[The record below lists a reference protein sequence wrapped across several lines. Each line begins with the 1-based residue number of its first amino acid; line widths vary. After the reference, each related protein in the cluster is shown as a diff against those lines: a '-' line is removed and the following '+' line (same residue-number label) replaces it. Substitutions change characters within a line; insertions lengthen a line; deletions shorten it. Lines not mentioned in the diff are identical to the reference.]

1 MQRELRLLNNK
12 HCMEYLQFLSK
23 NHLSFNLLCERDAID
38 FSPKLPKE
46 IHEKFGTLVLF
57 VLAGYTLESLM
68 IDTQSVQF
76 EAGFGPNNIGSVVQV
91 ELPGIIQILIKE
103 KNENAVLFNRCDS
116 LELFQKEEPIT
127 QESKKDEQEFKEEFK
142 EWLDSKEALFSNSKN
157 RAILENLHKS

>member
-1 MQRELRLLNNK
+1 MRRELRLLNNK
-12 HCMEYLQFLSK
+12 HCIEYLQFLSK

-46 IHEKFGTLVLF
+46 IHEKFGSLVLF

-68 IDTQSVQF
+68 IDAQSVQF

-103 KNENAVLFNRCDS
+103 KNENIVLFNRCDS
-116 LELFQKEEPIT
+116 LELFQKEEPLM
-127 QESKKDEQEFKEEFK
+127 QEPKKDERESK

-157 RAILENLHKS
+157 RTILENLHKS

>member
-12 HCMEYLQFLSK
+12 HCIEYLQFLSK

-46 IHEKFGTLVLF
+46 IHEKFGALVLF

-91 ELPGIIQILIKE
+91 KLPGIIQILIKE
-103 KNENAVLFNRCDS
+103 KMKMPFYSIVAIRLNCF
-116 LELFQKEEPIT
+116 
-127 QESKKDEQEFKEEFK
+127 KKKSQ
-142 EWLDSKEALFSNSKN
+142 S
-157 RAILENLHKS
+157 HKSQKRTSESLKNGWILKRPFFPIPKTARF

>member
-1 MQRELRLLNNK
+1 MRRELRLLNNK
-12 HCMEYLQFLSK
+12 HCIEYLQFLSK

-46 IHEKFGTLVLF
+46 IHEKFGSLVLF
-57 VLAGYTLESLM
+57 ILAGYTLESLM
-68 IDTQSVQF
+68 IDVQSVQF

-91 ELPGIIQILIKE
+91 KLPGIIQILIKE
-103 KNENAVLFNRCDS
+103 KNENIVLFNRCDS
-116 LELFQKEEPIT
+116 LELFQKEEPPL
-127 QESKKDEQEFKEEFK
+127 QEPKKDERESK

>member
-57 VLAGYTLESLM
+57 VLAGYTLESLI
-68 IDTQSVQF
+68 IDAQSVQF

-116 LELFQKEEPIT
+116 LELFQKKEPIT
-127 QESKKDEQEFKEEFK
+127 QEPKKDEREFK

-157 RAILENLHKS
+157 RAILENLHKN

>member
-12 HCMEYLQFLSK
+12 HCVEYLQFLSK

-46 IHEKFGTLVLF
+46 IHEKFGALVLF

-91 ELPGIIQILIKE
+91 KLPGIIQILIKE
-103 KNENAVLFNRCDS
+103 KMKMPFYSIVAIRLNCS
-116 LELFQKEEPIT
+116 TK
-127 QESKKDEQEFKEEFK
+127 
-142 EWLDSKEALFSNSKN
+142 KN
-157 RAILENLHKS
+157 RSCKSQRKTSESLKNGWTLKRLFFPIPKTARF

>member
-12 HCMEYLQFLSK
+12 HCIEYLQFLSK

-68 IDTQSVQF
+68 IDAQSVQF

-116 LELFQKEEPIT
+116 LELFHKEEPPL
-127 QESKKDEQEFKEEFK
+127 QEPKKDELESK
-142 EWLDSKEALFSNSKN
+142 EWLDSKEALFSDSKN

>member
-12 HCMEYLQFLSK
+12 HCIEYLQFLSK

-91 ELPGIIQILIKE
+91 GLSGIIQILIKE

-116 LELFQKEEPIT
+116 LELFHKEEPPF
-127 QESKKDEQEFKEEFK
+127 QEPKKDERESK

>member
-46 IHEKFGTLVLF
+46 IHEKFGSLVLF
-57 VLAGYTLESLM
+57 VLAGYTLESLI
-68 IDTQSVQF
+68 IDAKSVQF

-103 KNENAVLFNRCDS
+103 KNENVVLFNRCDS

-127 QESKKDEQEFKEEFK
+127 QEPKKDERESK

>member
-12 HCMEYLQFLSK
+12 HCIEYLQFLSK

-38 FSPKLPKE
+38 FSPRLPKE
-46 IHEKFGTLVLF
+46 IHEKFGSLVLF
-57 VLAGYTLESLM
+57 VLAGYTLESLI
-68 IDTQSVQF
+68 IDAKSVQF

-116 LELFQKEEPIT
+116 LELFQKEEPLF
-127 QESKKDEQEFKEEFK
+127 QEPKKDERESK

>member
-12 HCMEYLQFLSK
+12 HCVEYLQFLSK

-46 IHEKFGTLVLF
+46 IHEKFGSLVLF

-68 IDTQSVQF
+68 IDAKSVQF

-91 ELPGIIQILIKE
+91 KLPGIIQILIKE

-116 LELFQKEEPIT
+116 LEVFHKEEPPF
-127 QESKKDEQEFKEEFK
+127 QEPKKDERESK

-157 RAILENLHKS
+157 RTILENLHKN

>member
-12 HCMEYLQFLSK
+12 HCVEYLQFLSK

-68 IDTQSVQF
+68 IDAQSVQF

-103 KNENAVLFNRCDS
+103 KNETAVLFNRCDS
-116 LELFQKEEPIT
+116 LELFHKEEPPF
-127 QESKKDEQEFKEEFK
+127 QEPKKDERESK

>member
-1 MQRELRLLNNK
+1 MRRELRLLNNK
-12 HCMEYLQFLSK
+12 HCVEYLQFLSK

-46 IHEKFGTLVLF
+46 IHEKFGSLVLF
-57 VLAGYTLESLM
+57 ILAGYTLESLM
-68 IDTQSVQF
+68 IDAQSVQF

-91 ELPGIIQILIKE
+91 KLPGIIQILIKE

-116 LELFQKEEPIT
+116 LELFQKEEPLM
-127 QESKKDEQEFKEEFK
+127 QEPKKDERESK

>member
-1 MQRELRLLNNK
+1 MRRELRLLNNK
-12 HCMEYLQFLSK
+12 HCVEYLQFLSK

-46 IHEKFGTLVLF
+46 IHEKFGALVLF

-68 IDTQSVQF
+68 IDVQSVQF

-91 ELPGIIQILIKE
+91 KLPGIIQILIKE
-103 KNENAVLFNRCDS
+103 KNENIVLFNRCDS
-116 LELFQKEEPIT
+116 LELFQKKEPLM
-127 QESKKDEQEFKEEFK
+127 QEPKKDERESK

>member
-12 HCMEYLQFLSK
+12 HCIEYLQFLSK

-46 IHEKFGTLVLF
+46 IHEKFSALVLF

-68 IDTQSVQF
+68 VDTQSVQF

-103 KNENAVLFNRCDS
+103 KNENVVLFNRCDS

-127 QESKKDEQEFKEEFK
+127 QEPEKDERESK

>member
-12 HCMEYLQFLSK
+12 HCVEYLQFLSK
-23 NHLSFNLLCERDAID
+23 NHLSFNLLCEKDAID

-68 IDTQSVQF
+68 IDAQSVQF

-91 ELPGIIQILIKE
+91 KLPGIIQILVKE

-116 LELFQKEEPIT
+116 LELFQKEEPPL
-127 QESKKDEQEFKEEFK
+127 QDPKKDERESK

>member
-1 MQRELRLLNNK
+1 MQRELRLLNNR
-12 HCMEYLQFLSK
+12 HCIEYLQFLSK

-68 IDTQSVQF
+68 IDAQSVQF

-91 ELPGIIQILIKE
+91 KLPGIIQILIKE

-116 LELFQKEEPIT
+116 LEVFHKEEPPF
-127 QESKKDEQEFKEEFK
+127 QEPKKDERESK

-157 RAILENLHKS
+157 RTILENLHKS

>member
-46 IHEKFGTLVLF
+46 IHEKFGSLVLF
-57 VLAGYTLESLM
+57 VLAGYTLESLI
-68 IDTQSVQF
+68 IDAKSVQF

-103 KNENAVLFNRCDS
+103 KNENVVLFNRCDS
-116 LELFQKEEPIT
+116 LELFQKEEPLF
-127 QESKKDEQEFKEEFK
+127 QEPKKDERESK

-157 RAILENLHKS
+157 RAILENLHKN

>member
-12 HCMEYLQFLSK
+12 HCIEYLQFLSK

-38 FSPKLPKE
+38 FSPRLPKE
-46 IHEKFGTLVLF
+46 IHEKFGSLVLF
-57 VLAGYTLESLM
+57 VLAGYTLESLI
-68 IDTQSVQF
+68 IDAQSVQF

-103 KNENAVLFNRCDS
+103 KNENVVLFNRCDS
-116 LELFQKEEPIT
+116 LELFQKEEPIA
-127 QESKKDEQEFKEEFK
+127 QEPEKDERESK

-157 RAILENLHKS
+157 RTILENLHKS

>member
-12 HCMEYLQFLSK
+12 HCVEYLQFLSK

-68 IDTQSVQF
+68 IDAQSVQF

-91 ELPGIIQILIKE
+91 KLPGIIQILIKE

-116 LELFQKEEPIT
+116 LELFHKEEPPF
-127 QESKKDEQEFKEEFK
+127 QEPKKDERESK

>member
-38 FSPKLPKE
+38 FSPRLPKE
-46 IHEKFGTLVLF
+46 IHEKFGALVLF
-57 VLAGYTLESLM
+57 VLAGYTLESLI
-68 IDTQSVQF
+68 IDAKSVQF

-103 KNENAVLFNRCDS
+103 KNENVVLFNRCDS

-127 QESKKDEQEFKEEFK
+127 QEPEKDERESK

>member
-38 FSPKLPKE
+38 FSPELPKE
-46 IHEKFGTLVLF
+46 IHEKFGALVLF

-91 ELPGIIQILIKE
+91 ELLGIIQILIKE

-116 LELFQKEEPIT
+116 LELFQREEPIT
-127 QESKKDEQEFKEEFK
+127 QEPKKDERESK
-142 EWLDSKEALFSNSKN
+142 EWLDSKKALFSNSKN
-157 RAILENLHKS
+157 RAILENLRKN

>member
-12 HCMEYLQFLSK
+12 HCIEYLQFLSK

-68 IDTQSVQF
+68 IDTKSVQF

-103 KNENAVLFNRCDS
+103 KNETAVLFNRCDS
-116 LELFQKEEPIT
+116 LELFHKEEPPF
-127 QESKKDEQEFKEEFK
+127 QEPKKDEQESK

>member
-12 HCMEYLQFLSK
+12 HCIEYLQFLSK

-46 IHEKFGTLVLF
+46 IHEKFGALVLF

-68 IDTQSVQF
+68 IDTKSVQF

-103 KNENAVLFNRCDS
+103 KNETAVLFNRCDS
-116 LELFQKEEPIT
+116 LELFHKEEPIA
-127 QESKKDEQEFKEEFK
+127 QEPKKDERESK

>member
-12 HCMEYLQFLSK
+12 HCVEYLQFLSK

-46 IHEKFGTLVLF
+46 IHEKFGSLVLF
-57 VLAGYTLESLM
+57 ILAGYTLESLM
-68 IDTQSVQF
+68 IDAQSVQF

-116 LELFQKEEPIT
+116 LELFQKEKPLMQEP
-127 QESKKDEQEFKEEFK
+127 KKDERESK

>member
-46 IHEKFGTLVLF
+46 IHEKFGALVLF

-68 IDTQSVQF
+68 IDAKSVQF

-103 KNENAVLFNRCDS
+103 KNENVVLFNRCDS

-127 QESKKDEQEFKEEFK
+127 QEPEKDERESK

>member
-12 HCMEYLQFLSK
+12 HCIEYLQFLSK

-46 IHEKFGTLVLF
+46 IHEKFGSLVLF

-68 IDTQSVQF
+68 VDAQSVQF

-103 KNENAVLFNRCDS
+103 KNENVVLFNRCDS

-127 QESKKDEQEFKEEFK
+127 QEPKKDERESK

>member
-12 HCMEYLQFLSK
+12 HCIEYLQFLSK

-57 VLAGYTLESLM
+57 VLAGYTLESLI
-68 IDTQSVQF
+68 IDVKSVQF

-103 KNENAVLFNRCDS
+103 KNENVVLFNRCDS
-116 LELFQKEEPIT
+116 LELFQKEEPLF
-127 QESKKDEQEFKEEFK
+127 QEPKKDEREFKEEFK

-157 RAILENLHKS
+157 RTILENLHKS

>member
-46 IHEKFGTLVLF
+46 IHEKFGSLVLF

-68 IDTQSVQF
+68 VDAQSVQF

-103 KNENAVLFNRCDS
+103 KNENVVLFNRCDS

-127 QESKKDEQEFKEEFK
+127 QEPKKDERESK

>member
-12 HCMEYLQFLSK
+12 HCVEYLQFLSK
-23 NHLSFNLLCERDAID
+23 NHLSFNLLCEKDAID

-68 IDTQSVQF
+68 IDAKSVQF

-91 ELPGIIQILIKE
+91 KLPGIIQILIKE

-116 LELFQKEEPIT
+116 LEVFHKEEPPF
-127 QESKKDEQEFKEEFK
+127 QDPKKDERESK

>member
-12 HCMEYLQFLSK
+12 HCIEYLQFLSK

-57 VLAGYTLESLM
+57 VLAGYTLESLV
-68 IDTQSVQF
+68 IDAQSVQF

-91 ELPGIIQILIKE
+91 KLPGIIQIIIKE

-116 LELFQKEEPIT
+116 LELFQKEEPIA
-127 QESKKDEQEFKEEFK
+127 QEPKKDERESK

>member
-12 HCMEYLQFLSK
+12 HCIEYLQFLSK
-23 NHLSFNLLCERDAID
+23 NHLSFNLLCEREAID

-46 IHEKFGTLVLF
+46 IHEKFGSLVLF

-68 IDTQSVQF
+68 IDAQSVQF

-127 QESKKDEQEFKEEFK
+127 QELRKDERESK

>member
-46 IHEKFGTLVLF
+46 IHEKFGSLVLF

-76 EAGFGPNNIGSVVQV
+76 EAGFSPNNIGSVVQV

-116 LELFQKEEPIT
+116 LELFQKEEPLF
-127 QESKKDEQEFKEEFK
+127 QEPKKDERESKEEFK

>member
-12 HCMEYLQFLSK
+12 HCMEYLQFLSR

-46 IHEKFGTLVLF
+46 IHEKFGSLVLF
-57 VLAGYTLESLM
+57 VLAGYTLESL
-68 IDTQSVQF
+68 IINTQSVQF

-91 ELPGIIQILIKE
+91 ELPGVIQILIKE
-103 KNENAVLFNRCDS
+103 KNENVVLFNRCDS
-116 LELFQKEEPIT
+116 LELFQKEEPLF
-127 QESKKDEQEFKEEFK
+127 QEPKKDEREFKEEFK

>member
-46 IHEKFGTLVLF
+46 IHEKFGSLVLF

-68 IDTQSVQF
+68 IDAKSVQF

-103 KNENAVLFNRCDS
+103 KNENVVLFNRCDS
-116 LELFQKEEPIT
+116 LELFQKEEPLF
-127 QESKKDEQEFKEEFK
+127 QEPKKDERESK

>member
-1 MQRELRLLNNK
+1 MRRELRLLNNK
-12 HCMEYLQFLSK
+12 HCVEYLQFLSK

-46 IHEKFGTLVLF
+46 IHEKFGSLVLF

-68 IDTQSVQF
+68 IDAQSVQF

-103 KNENAVLFNRCDS
+103 KNENIVLFNRCDS
-116 LELFQKEEPIT
+116 LELFQKEEPLM
-127 QESKKDEQEFKEEFK
+127 QEPKKDERESK

>member
-127 QESKKDEQEFKEEFK
+127 QEPKKDEREFKEEFK

>member
-1 MQRELRLLNNK
+1 MRRELRLLNNK
-12 HCMEYLQFLSK
+12 HCVEYLQFLSK

-46 IHEKFGTLVLF
+46 IHEKFGSLVLF
-57 VLAGYTLESLM
+57 ILAGYTLESLM
-68 IDTQSVQF
+68 IDAQSVQF

-91 ELPGIIQILIKE
+91 GLSSIIQILIKE
-103 KNENAVLFNRCDS
+103 KNENIVLFNRCDS
-116 LELFQKEEPIT
+116 LELFQKEEPLM
-127 QESKKDEQEFKEEFK
+127 QEPKKDERESK

>member
-46 IHEKFGTLVLF
+46 IHEKFGSLVLF
-57 VLAGYTLESLM
+57 VLAGYTLESLI

-103 KNENAVLFNRCDS
+103 KNENVVLFNRCDS
-116 LELFQKEEPIT
+116 LELFQKEEPLF
-127 QESKKDEQEFKEEFK
+127 QEPKEDERESK

>member
-12 HCMEYLQFLSK
+12 HCVEYLQFLSK

-46 IHEKFGTLVLF
+46 IHEKFGSLVLF
-57 VLAGYTLESLM
+57 ILAGYTLESLM

-91 ELPGIIQILIKE
+91 GLSGIIQILIKE
-103 KNENAVLFNRCDS
+103 KNENIVLFNRCDS
-116 LELFQKEEPIT
+116 LELFQKEEPLM
-127 QESKKDEQEFKEEFK
+127 QEPKKDERESK